1 VARRA
6 GLALKVRTRARL
18 RGRLSRAGDARPP
31 ALGAG
36 TTITLRLSDPSE
48 EPAIE
53 RLGELSGRPIPA
65 GRYLV
70 ADVDG
75 QIWAALPLSGGEPV
89 ADPFLPALE
98 VKGLLSLRAAQLHA
112 SVALTR
118 DERPRL
124 APVLSAEGRAC

>member
-1 VARRA
+1 M
-6 GLALKVRTRARL
+6 
-18 RGRLSRAGDARPP
+18 SRAGDARPP
-31 ALGAG
+31 ALGSG
-36 TTITLRLSDPSE
+36 TTITLRLSDPAE

-53 RLGELSGRPIPA
+53 RLGELSGRPIPS
-65 GRYLV
+65 GLYLV

-75 QIWAALPLSGGEPV
+75 QVWAAIPLSGGEPV

-98 VKGLLSLRAAQLHA
+98 VKELLKLRATQLHA
-112 SVALTR
+112 SLPRTR